1 MKLLHKRTATTC
13 LCLTAALC
21 AATEAHAQTPATATA
36 PVSPSPAP
44 SAQNQAKAPQP
55 GFNIKDLSLAEKTG
69 QLVMVTMDS
78 ANADKY
84 RQAIEN
90 GLVGGVLIQW
100 GDFSLAETAALTRK
114 LQQWAAASRA
124 HLPLFIAADYEGG
137 SVYAPST
144 LGLPALPTNM
154 MIGAAREERDTAM
167 LFYLAGVNL
176 RHAGINVSFAPVL
189 DINTAANP
197 AIGVRS
203 FGSDPAWAITLGR
216 AALNGLTASGTLPVP
231 KHFPG
236 QGPAT
241 QDSHEALPSIYL
253 SIKDMEPHLAPF
265 RMAVRNK
272 TAGMMTAHV
281 LYPEIDQNNAATFSP
296 KLLELTL
303 RGEMGFGGLI
313 FTDSLDMKGALEQ
326 GGTVPEAAVKAF
338 MAGADILLIGQT
350 TAPEAV
356 NAAIMEAMAKG
367 LKTRRID
374 DAVARVLAAK
384 KKLYGQEDTLAADN
398 FAVDQTFDTISGNIA
413 RKAITL
419 IRDNAYLIPVPR
431 SAGKKTSALCA
442 VFFAPPRF
450 AEDLVSFQGPFLK
463 DGWQV
468 RQYNAPLS
476 PAPADEAE
484 ARICADGADVTVI
497 GSFQWAD
504 KPNLPQ
510 MRLIKKLLQ
519 SGKPTI
525 LLSLMSPYDIRQY
538 PEAKTALATYGI
550 TRHSVLGAAN
560 VMQGFMKPQG
570 VFPLGKEAI
579 APVPAPRRKAV
590 KKVTPSAET
599 TEARPVTPAKKL
611 VVED

>member
-1 MKLLHKRTATTC
+1 MVNRTATAC
-13 LCLTAALC
+13 LCLAAAFC
-21 AATEAHAQTPATATA
+21 AAAVRAQAPSTATPSTAPATASK
-36 PVSPSPAP
+36 SPDKVQP
-44 SAQNQAKAPQP
+44 P

-69 QLVMVTMDS
+69 QLVMITLDS

-100 GDFSLAETAALTRK
+100 GDFSLAETAALTKK
-114 LQQWAAASRA
+114 LQQWAAASRSR
-124 HLPLFIAADYEGG
+124 LPLLIAADYEGG

-167 LFYLAGVNL
+167 LFYLAGINL

-203 FGSDPAWAITLGR
+203 FGADPVWAITLGR
-216 AALNGLTASGTLPVP
+216 AALNGLTASGTIPVP

-241 QDSHEALPSIYL
+241 LDSHEEMPAVTL
-253 SIKDMEPHLAPF
+253 SKKEMEPHLAPF
-265 RMAVRNK
+265 RMAVKNK

-281 LYPEIDQNNAATFSP
+281 LYPALDRTNAATFSP

-326 GGTVPEAAVKAF
+326 GGTVPEGAVKAF
-338 MAGADILLIGQT
+338 MAGADILLVGQS

-356 NAAIMEAMAKG
+356 NAAILEAMANG

-374 DAVARVLAAK
+374 DAVTRVLAAK
-384 KKLYGQEDTLAADN
+384 KKLYAQEDTLASDN

-413 RKAITL
+413 KKAVTL
-419 IRDNAYLIPVPR
+419 IRDNAYLIPVPKNP
-431 SAGKKTSALCA
+431 KKTASSLCA
-442 VFFAPPRF
+442 VFFAPSRF
-450 AEDLVSFQGPFLK
+450 ADDLVSFQSPFLK

-468 RQYNAPLS
+468 RQYNAPLIPGPS
-476 PAPADEAE
+476 DEAE
-484 ARICADGADVTVI
+484 AEACTCGADVTVI

-510 MRLIKKLLQ
+510 MRLVKKLLQ
-519 SGKPTI
+519 SGKPAI
-525 LLSLMSPYDIRQY
+525 LLSLMSPYDIRNY
-538 PEAKTALATYGI
+538 PEAKTIIATYGI
-550 TRHSVLGAAN
+550 TKHSVLGAAN
-560 VMQGFMKPQG
+560 VLQGFMKPLG
-570 VFPLGKEAI
+570 VFPLGKEALS
-579 APVPAPRRKAV
+579 PVPSPKRKTIKKAAAPA
-590 KKVTPSAET
+590 A
-599 TEARPVTPAKKL
+599 TEAEKPVTPTKKL